1 MPVAAVSRKRV
12 ARVITIRCSSTGS
25 GAIYSVETLCD
36 HKLNQ
41 ETAAGWCD
49 ALAFLDDRSK
59 SLLSRNEASLL
70 LNFCEFRLPWFGMR
84 RWSPHGKCCAN
95 DTPKAGMI
103 FHFLQTL
110 LAIAAG
116 LWFRTLSLTLPS

>member
-1 MPVAAVSRKRV
+1 MSCRETGAPFGDPHASCRGKPKKGRTL
-12 ARVITIRCSSTGS
+12 ITIRCSSTGS

-59 SLLSRNEASLL
+59 SLLSRSEASLL

-84 RWSPHGKCCAN
+84 QMVAPW
-95 DTPKAGMI
+95 
-103 FHFLQTL
+103 
-110 LAIAAG
+110 
-116 LWFRTLSLTLPS
+116 